1 MPFLLL
7 FLMIFSTPAFADFET
22 GRKAFAA
29 GDYERAFTEWQAAA
43 EQGVASAQR
52 NVGHLYRWGKGV
64 SQDLTQG
71 APNLSMGHSKDA
83 GNSRN
88 WT

>member
-7 FLMIFSTPAFADFET
+7 FLMIFSTPAFADFEM

-43 EQGVASAQR
+43 
-52 NVGHLYRWGKGV
+52 
-64 SQDLTQG
+64 
-71 APNLSMGHSKDA
+71 
-83 GNSRN
+83 
-88 WT
+88 

>member
-43 EQGVASAQR
+43 EQGLRTLEQ
-52 NVGHLYRWGKGV
+52 K
-64 SQDLTQG
+64 
-71 APNLSMGHSKDA
+71 
-83 GNSRN
+83 
-88 WT
+88 